1 MGTRGGCARV
11 RALLGVYVTGAIAP
25 ADRPVVLRHLAS
37 CERCRDELAGL
48 AGLPGLLR
56 RPSVQAAAEAPGAA
70 ADAAGRGADR
80 LARVRRLLG
89 GRLLGGI
96 ALRWR
101 RHRWVLPVGVTA
113 TWLTAAGHLPLQS
126 HRCNLSSPTGIWCW

>member
-1 MGTRGGCARV
+1 V

-56 RPSVQAAAEAPGAA
+56 RPSVQAAAEGAAPEAAARGAA
-70 ADAAGRGADR
+70 ARGAAARGADR

-89 GRLLGGI
+89 GM

-101 RHRWVLPVGVTA
+101 RHRWVLPPPG
-113 TWLTAAGHLPLQS
+113 
-126 HRCNLSSPTGIWCW
+126 

>member
-1 MGTRGGCARV
+1 
-11 RALLGVYVTGAIAP
+11 VYVTGAIAP

-70 ADAAGRGADR
+70 AEATSGAGHRGADR
-80 LARVRRLLG
+80 LARLSRLLSG
-89 GRLLGGI
+89 T
-96 ALRWR
+96 ALWRR
-101 RHRWVLPVGVTA
+101 RHRWVLPPLVT
-113 TWLTAAGHLPLQS
+113 TMIMKDSIRRKVLNPSSKSNLPRRGLVMS
-126 HRCNLSSPTGIWCW
+126 DG

>member
-1 MGTRGGCARV
+1 V

-56 RPSVQAAAEAPGAA
+56 RPSVQAAAEGAAPEAAARGAA
-70 ADAAGRGADR
+70 ARGADR

-89 GRLLGGI
+89 GM

-101 RHRWVLPVGVTA
+101 RHRWVLPPPG
-113 TWLTAAGHLPLQS
+113 
-126 HRCNLSSPTGIWCW
+126 

>member
-1 MGTRGGCARV
+1 
-11 RALLGVYVTGAIAP
+11 VYVTGAIAP

-70 ADAAGRGADR
+70 AEATSGAAAEATSGAGHRGADR
-80 LARVRRLLG
+80 LARLSRLLSG
-89 GRLLGGI
+89 T
-96 ALRWR
+96 ALWRR
-101 RHRWVLPVGVTA
+101 RHRWVLPPLVT
-113 TWLTAAGHLPLQS
+113 TMIMKDSIRRKVLNPSSKSNLPRRGLVMS
-126 HRCNLSSPTGIWCW
+126 DG